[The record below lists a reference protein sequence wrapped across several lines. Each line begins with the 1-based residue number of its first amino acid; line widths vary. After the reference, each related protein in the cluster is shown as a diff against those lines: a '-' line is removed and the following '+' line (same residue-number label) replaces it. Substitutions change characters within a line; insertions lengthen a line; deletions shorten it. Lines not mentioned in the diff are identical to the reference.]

1 MFRALHEQEQTPPDE
16 ADASE
21 GTVLA
26 ADAGATSEP
35 TADVPS
41 LGLSGNGERAPA
53 LMNLAPGASFTA
65 TLGNHTTQARRL
77 FAPAPPPLVWTRTT
91 TQARYFLPGQRQAE
105 HFLRRLAR
113 IPPREAD
120 LAAAARRREQ
130 ADRPSRVSSCVRV
143 FG

>member
-53 LMNLAPGASFTA
+53 LMDLAPGASFTA
-65 TLGNHTTQARRL
+65 TLGNHTTQARRI
-77 FAPAPPPLVWTRTT
+77 FAPAPPSTCLDAHYHAGAV
-91 TQARYFLPGQRQAE
+91 L
-105 HFLRRLAR
+105 
-113 IPPREAD
+113 PPRPA
-120 LAAAARRREQ
+120 
-130 ADRPSRVSSCVRV
+130 PS
-143 FG
+143 

>member
-77 FAPAPPPLVWTRTT
+77 FVHTSPPPSINLG
-91 TQARYFLPGQRQAE
+91 ARP
-105 HFLRRLAR
+105 RRLDTSSPASAKPSTSSAASLASHHAWLTS
-113 IPPREAD
+113 PPPHGGA
-120 LAAAARRREQ
+120 
-130 ADRPSRVSSCVRV
+130 SRQTGHLLCE
-143 FG
+143 GL